1 MRATMKSVISML
13 VLAILATSVVV
24 AIPQAG
30 LGLPNPAPGPPAVK
44 GLEGTPFTQEIQ
56 VSIPAGDL
64 NSNGTAIT
72 VPANQILMIE
82 FISVNVQTEAGTAQ
96 NTLFALNTSL
106 NGNTHSH
113 RLHMVRQAF
122 ISGGEIFVAGQN
134 VTIYA
139 DGGTAVNANIGRDGN
154 TGFAVTATVTV
165 TGRLFDQ

>member
-1 MRATMKSVISML
+1 MRATQKSVISL
-13 VLAILATSVVV
+13 LALAILATTIAV

-30 LGLPNPAPGPPAVK
+30 LGLSNPVAAHPVPK

-56 VSIPAGDL
+56 VSIPVGVL
-64 NSNGTAIT
+64 NANGTAIT
-72 VPANQILMIE
+72 VPANQTLMIE
-82 FISVNVQTEAGTAQ
+82 FISVNVQTEPGTAQ

-106 NGNTHSH
+106 NGNLHSH

-154 TGFAVTATVTV
+154 IGFAVTATVTV
-165 TGRLFDQ
+165 TGRLFEQ